1 MTTRT
6 NETKTAGSA
15 REDNN
20 RKKLRGTKSETQR
33 YKGGVKSKKE
43 RNGNKQE
50 KVQTQRNARVEN
62 LEGNNEK
69 KLKKHGRKMTT
80 MMQS

>member
-1 MTTRT
+1 M
-6 NETKTAGSA
+6 
-15 REDNN
+15 
-20 RKKLRGTKSETQR
+20 
-33 YKGGVKSKKE
+33 KSKKE